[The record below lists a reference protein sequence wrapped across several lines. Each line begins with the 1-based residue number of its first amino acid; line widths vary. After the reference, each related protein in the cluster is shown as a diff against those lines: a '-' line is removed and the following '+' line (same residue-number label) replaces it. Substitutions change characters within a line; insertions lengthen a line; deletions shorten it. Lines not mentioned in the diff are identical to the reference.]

1 MPKMPDDLVLNTAD
15 MPTEEPA
22 EEAPAEETKP
32 VEATEE
38 APAEEPT
45 AKEAPAEEP
54 KESGNVD
61 VLALLKESLSLKD
74 ELAKARKEIEALQ
87 AAKADLEKAQVEGR
101 RAAAVRD
108 AGLSEECARFLPIDD
123 EKSWE
128 DAIKALQ
135 SLRGDST
142 IQRDPAADAAPDN
155 NNEEKYVRNFLG
167 LR

>member
-1 MPKMPDDLVLNTAD
+1 MPNMPDDLVLNTAD
-15 MPTEEPA
+15 MPAEEAPVEETKPVETA
-22 EEAPAEETKP
+22 EEAPAEETP
-32 VEATEE
+32 V
-38 APAEEPT
+38 
-45 AKEAPAEEP
+45 EEP

>member
-1 MPKMPDDLVLNTAD
+1 MPNMPDDLVLNTAD

-22 EEAPAEETKP
+22 EEAPVEETKP
-32 VEATEE
+32 VETTEE
-38 APAEEPT
+38 APAE
-45 AKEAPAEEP
+45 EAPAEEP
-54 KESGNVD
+54 KEGGNVD